1 MATKSELDAI
11 AAARTRAEDAERV
24 AAADPAKLTENDLTL
39 LRPAHL
45 ASLMRDGKLGH
56 LGYGGDRRSRRLVS

>member
-1 MATKSELDAI
+1 MATKAQLDEI
-11 AAARTRAEDAERV
+11 TAARKRVEDAERL
-24 AAADPAKLTENDLTL
+24 ADADPAKLTEDHLTL

-45 ASLMRDGKLGH
+45 AGLMRDGRLGH